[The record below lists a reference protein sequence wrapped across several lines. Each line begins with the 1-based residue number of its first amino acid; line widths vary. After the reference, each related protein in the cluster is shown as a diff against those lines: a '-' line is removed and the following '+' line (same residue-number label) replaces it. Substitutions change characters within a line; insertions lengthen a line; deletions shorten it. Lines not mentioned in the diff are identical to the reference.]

1 MPGGP
6 SLLPSPSALALRPTA
21 ESGAGVRRFRPPPAA
36 PPQRAPSGRGAAALG
51 AAPPPAGG
59 SAVPRPVPPGS
70 SRQPTSREGGER
82 RRGGEGGESGGRE
95 AGRRE
100 KGSCLEPGLPRASQ
114 ERALGGSP
122 GPGRAPPSR
131 TSLLLSGYPSPPPSS
146 SCYARASGRP
156 PAPLGHI
163 PNSADS
169 LPGRAS
175 SPHPFFL
182 PAFPRARPPSPGLP
196 SGSRLSPSPP
206 RCAGASPCP
215 VSPSHFLSRRPPLP
229 RLQPAAPG
237 EGRSGRA
244 RPRPAPRPSPARRG
258 RTGKMN
264 NGSKAEKEN
273 TPNEANLQEEEVRNG
288 SVPGRGRPGTAAAGS
303 AQSVGGWPAGRP
315 AGRGSRGAGLR
326 WGRGTEGLG
335 IALAWRR
342 SPRLR
347 PRDEGVSSESVF
359 WWVHARLRA

>member
-1 MPGGP
+1 M
-6 SLLPSPSALALRPTA
+6 
-21 ESGAGVRRFRPPPAA
+21 
-36 PPQRAPSGRGAAALG
+36 
-51 AAPPPAGG
+51 
-59 SAVPRPVPPGS
+59 
-70 SRQPTSREGGER
+70 
-82 RRGGEGGESGGRE
+82 
-95 AGRRE
+95 
-100 KGSCLEPGLPRASQ
+100 EPGLPRASQ

-303 AQSVGGWPAGRP
+303 AQSVGGWPAGR
-315 AGRGSRGAGLR
+315 RGAGPGAPGCAGEGAPRVWESPWRGDAAPDCGHGMRVYHRRVCFGGSTRVCVPENCVTLR
-326 WGRGTEGLG
+326 TF
-335 IALAWRR
+335 
-342 SPRLR
+342 PRPL
-347 PRDEGVSSESVF
+347 
-359 WWVHARLRA
+359 